1 MEDGGVKQGGGGCL
15 KLAVALLVLVA
26 AIGAGFWFLGD
37 TIRRQ
42 FAGPSPVTVAQA
54 SLQGLREQNRLST
67 FAASFVAVVTSKQSQ
82 LGLTAQRTMIMPG
95 SVRYEVD
102 LSKLRQQD
110 LAWDAAGKR
119 LTVRLPPTSVIESRM
134 PPLSYWRILSMSTAG
149 PTTSTG
155 GILLSI
161 TDVGGKLDAANRKAG
176 QAELLRQAQ
185 AGPYM
190 RMARDATRRAVEN
203 SFAMPLRAAGVEAKV
218 QVLFPDELNRP
229 TERWDESRRPED
241 VIANKW

>member
-119 LTVRLPPTSVIESRM
+119 LTVRLPPVEVV
-134 PPLSYWRILSMSTAG
+134 G
-149 PTTSTG
+149 PAVDIDNIRQYDNG